1 MTDLDVSA
9 GRTSPSSV
17 VASLG
22 RHDVVLSDDGSLL
35 VVARTADPA
44 DPAAASSVRLSLA
57 RLLGRLAG
65 LDAADRAAAMATL
78 LAAAADDPAAA
89 EGLLQ
94 ARHALRERHLPTV
107 ISPTDPGGVQIEAF
121 AMVDERR
128 WFVQGWIGR
137 PDDELR
143 RVSVLSALGHR
154 VDITSTMVRHTR
166 PDVDEFYRR
175 VPAPRP
181 GGAGF
186 VALVELPHR
195 CPADGFLIEVES
207 VGGQTVE
214 AVCPPALT
222 DIAGVR
228 DLLLARLRLDRQGED
243 RITRSVVHP
252 AVQALE
258 DRRRRHV
265 ALDTVDRFG
274 ARPEDAQVSV
284 VVPLYGRLDFLEHQL
299 AQWVLDPAMRET
311 DLIYLLDQPEHTDA
325 FRAEAMRLARLY
337 EVPFTLATV
346 THNAGFSGA
355 NNLAAE
361 LAVGR
366 LLLLCNSDI
375 LPDRPGWLPELTR
388 TFDSIPAIGAVAPRL
403 LFEDGSL
410 QHAGMYFDRPAGE
423 SAWTNEHYFK
433 GLRGDFAAAAVIR
446 EVPAVTGA
454 CMLVER
460 ARFQALGGLRD
471 RFVQGDFEDSD
482 LCLRLREEGLSSWYA
497 ANVQLYHLEAMS
509 YPSELRGMVGS
520 YNRWLH
526 TELWD
531 RAIGEVMSDQ
541 RMSPDHDP
549 SAG

>member
-1 MTDLDVSA
+1 VTDLDVST
-9 GRTSPSSV
+9 GRTAPRAV

-35 VVARTADPA
+35 VVAAADGSV
-44 DPAAASSVRLSLA
+44 DPAAASAVRLSLA

-65 LDAADRAAAMATL
+65 LEAPDRAAAMATL
-78 LAAAADDPAAA
+78 VAAAADDPAAA
-89 EGLLQ
+89 EGLVQ
-94 ARHALRERHLPTV
+94 ARQALRERHLPTV

-121 AMVDERR
+121 AMVDERT
-128 WFVQGWIGR
+128 WFIQGWIGR
-137 PDDELR
+137 PDEELR

-154 VDITSTMVRHTR
+154 VDITATMVRHPR

-175 VPAPRP
+175 VPEPRP

-186 VALVELPHR
+186 VALVELPHA
-195 CPADGFLIEVES
+195 CPVDGFLVEVES
-207 VGGQTVE
+207 IGGPTVE
-214 AVCPPALT
+214 AACPSALT
-222 DIAGVR
+222 DAAAVR
-228 DLLLARLRLDRQGED
+228 DLLLARLRLDRQGEE
-243 RITRSVVHP
+243 RITRAVVHP
-252 AVQALE
+252 AIQALE

-274 ARPEDAQVSV
+274 ARPDDAQVSV

-311 DLIYLLDQPEHTDA
+311 DLIYLLDQPEHTDT

-337 EVPFTLATV
+337 DVPFTLATV
-346 THNAGFSGA
+346 TQNAGFSGA

-366 LLLLCNSDI
+366 LLLMCNSDV
-375 LPDRPGWLPELTR
+375 LPDRPGWLPALTR
-388 TFDSIPAIGAVAPRL
+388 TFDSIPAIGALAPRL
-403 LFEDGSL
+403 LFEDSSL

-433 GLRGDFAAAAVIR
+433 GLRGDLAAASVTR

-454 CMLVER
+454 CMLVDR
-460 ARFQALGGLRD
+460 SMFRALGGLRD

-482 LCLRLREEGLSSWYA
+482 LCLRLRQEGRSSWYA
-497 ANVQLYHLEAMS
+497 ADVQLFHLEAMS
-509 YPSELRGMVGS
+509 YPSELRGMVSS

-531 RAIGEVMSDQ
+531 REIGEAMADPRVA
-541 RMSPDHDP
+541 PDHDP

>member
-1 MTDLDVSA
+1 MTDLEVAA
-9 GRTSPSSV
+9 GRTTPGSV
-17 VASLG
+17 VAALG
-22 RHDVVLSDDGSLL
+22 RHDVVLSEDGSVR
-35 VVARTADPA
+35 VVLAGADPV
-44 DPAAASSVRLSLA
+44 DPAMATAVRLSLA

-65 LDAADRAAAMATL
+65 MEAPDRDAAMATL
-78 LAAAADDPAAA
+78 VAASADDPAAA
-89 EGLLQ
+89 EGLVQ
-94 ARHALRERHLPTV
+94 ASRALRERHLPTV

-137 PDDELR
+137 PEAELR

-154 VDITSTMVRHTR
+154 VDITVTMLRHPR

-175 VPAPRP
+175 APAPRP

-186 VALVELPHR
+186 LALVELPHA
-195 CPADGFLIEVES
+195 CPADGFIVEVES
-207 VGGQTVE
+207 VGGHTVE
-214 AVCPPALT
+214 ALCPAAITDPA
-222 DIAGVR
+222 AVR

-243 RITRSVVHP
+243 RITRGVVHP

-258 DRRRRHV
+258 GRRRRHV
-265 ALDTVDRFG
+265 GLDTVDRFG
-274 ARPEDAQVSV
+274 TRPDDAQVSV

-337 EVPFTLATV
+337 DVPFTLATV
-346 THNAGFSGA
+346 TQNAGFSGA

-361 LAVGR
+361 LAIGR
-366 LLLLCNSDI
+366 LLLLCNSDV
-375 LPDRPGWLPELTR
+375 LPDRAGWLPELTR
-388 TFDSIPAIGAVAPRL
+388 TFDSIPAIGALAPRL

-410 QHAGMYFDRPAGE
+410 QHAGMYFDRPVGE

-433 GLRGDFAAAAVIR
+433 GLRGDFAPASVTR

-460 ARFQALGGLRD
+460 AVFDALGGLRD

-482 LCLRLREEGLSSWYA
+482 LCLRLRQEGRSSWYA
-497 ANVQLYHLEAMS
+497 AGVQLYHLEAMS
-509 YPSELRGMVGS
+509 YPSELRSMVGS

-526 TELWD
+526 TDLWD
-531 RAIGEVMSDQ
+531 REIAEAMSDP
-541 RMSPDHDP
+541 RMSPVHDP
-549 SAG
+549 SDG